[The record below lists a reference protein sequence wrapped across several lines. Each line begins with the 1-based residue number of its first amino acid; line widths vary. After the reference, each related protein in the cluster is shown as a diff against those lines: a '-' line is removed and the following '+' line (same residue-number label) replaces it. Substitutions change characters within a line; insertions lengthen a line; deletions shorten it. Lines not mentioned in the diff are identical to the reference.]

1 MEISRIIFQF
11 KLKVVRLTSVINHRL
26 NYMDLA
32 LLLATKIT
40 ELTLIVLMGY
50 ILVKSKLLKSKESY
64 PLSVIGLYL
73 ISPAVMIN
81 AFQINYTPQI
91 LKGLMLSL
99 GLAVIFHILLIII
112 GYLLKRLFKLEPM
125 EQAATIY
132 SNSGNLIVPLVMSL
146 FGPEW
151 VIYSTCFIVVQTFL
165 FWTHCRTLLC
175 GKGNLTWKTILGNVN
190 IQAILIGVTLFA
202 FQIKLPTML
211 QATLSA
217 VGSFI
222 GPNAMLIAGMLIAAI
237 PIRTLFSSKR
247 IYLIAFLRLIFIPVI
262 LLSIIKLSGVAN
274 WIEQGDNIVMISFL
288 ATISPA
294 AATVTQMAL
303 VFNKDAQKASAIY
316 GVTTILCM
324 LTMPLIIALY
334 QMF

>member
-1 MEISRIIFQF
+1 
-11 KLKVVRLTSVINHRL
+11 
-26 NYMDLA
+26 MDIT
-32 LLLATKIT
+32 LLLASKIT

-50 ILVKSKLLKSKESY
+50 AIVKAKLLKSKDSY
-64 PLSVIGLYL
+64 PLSVIGLYI

-81 AFQINYTPQI
+81 AFQIDYTPQI

-99 GLAVIFHILLIII
+99 GLAVVLHILLILLGNI
-112 GYLLKRLFKLEPM
+112 LKRLFKLEPM
-125 EQAATIY
+125 EQAASIY

-151 VIYSTCFIVVQTFL
+151 VIYATCFIIVQTFL

-175 GKGNLTWKTILGNVN
+175 GKGNLTWKNVISNVN
-190 IQAILIGVTLFA
+190 IQAIFVGVTLFA
-202 FQIKLPTML
+202 FQLKLPPML
-211 QATLSA
+211 QGTLSA

-247 IYLIAFLRLIFIPVI
+247 IYLVTFLRLIFIP
-262 LLSIIKLSGVAN
+262 LLLLTIIKLSGVAN
-274 WIEQGDNIVMISFL
+274 WIENGNTIVMISFL

-316 GVTTILCM
+316 GVTTLLCVF
-324 LTMPLIIALY
+324 TMPLIIGLY
-334 QMF
+334 QLL